1 MKTDR
6 GQEMYKIQTLN
17 KISPVGL
24 DNFSRESYE
33 VASEIINPD
42 AIVVRSFKM
51 HDMEFG
57 KNLKA
62 IARAGAGTNN
72 IPISRCSDEGIVVFN
87 TPGANA
93 NAVKEIVLA
102 SLLLSSRDI
111 AGGVAWA
118 QSIKDEGDNVPPL
131 VEKQKSNFAGCEI
144 KGKKLGVIGL
154 GAIGAMVANS
164 AIDLGMEVVGYDP
177 YLSVDAAWELSSKVK
192 KATGLET
199 LLKEVDYITM
209 HVPLLDSTKGMFN
222 SEKFAMMKD
231 GIKIINFSRGGLVN
245 DDDMIKAIG
254 EGKVSVYVTDFPEAK
269 LLGVKGIIPI
279 PHLGASTAESEENC
293 AVMAVEEIKDFLE
306 YGNIKNSVNFPN
318 CSLAKTSGDKRI
330 TIANKNVPN
339 MIGEITSI
347 LADNSINIHDMLNK
361 SKGDLAYNIID
372 VDGDLTDET
381 INKLQNIDGVIM
393 VRVI

>member
-1 MKTDR
+1 MF
-6 GQEMYKIQTLN
+6 KIQTLN
-17 KISPVGL
+17 KISPTGL
-24 DNFSRESYE
+24 ENFPRAEYE

-42 AIVVRSFKM
+42 AVVVRSFKM
-51 HDMEFG
+51 HDMDFDA
-57 KNLKA
+57 NLKA

-72 IPISRCSDEGIVVFN
+72 IPIDRCSDQGIVVFN

-93 NAVKEIVLA
+93 NAVKEIVIA
-102 SLLLSSRDI
+102 SLFLSSRDI

-164 AIDLGMEVVGYDP
+164 AIDLGMQVVGYDP
-177 YLSVDAAWELSSKVK
+177 YLSVEAAWELSSKVK

-199 LLKEVDYITM
+199 LLKEVDYITI

-222 SEKFAMMKD
+222 TEKFAMMQD
-231 GIKIINFSRGGLVN
+231 GVKIINFSRGGLVDN
-245 DDDMIKAIG
+245 DDIIKAL
-254 EGKVSVYVTDFPEAK
+254 ESGKVSSYVTDFPEAK
-269 LLGVKGIIPI
+269 LLGVKGVVPI

-293 AVMAVEEIKDFLE
+293 AVMVVEEIKDFLE
-306 YGNIKNSVNFPN
+306 DGNIRNSVNFPN
-318 CSLAKTSGDKRI
+318 CFLNKTVGEKRI

-339 MIGEITSI
+339 MIGEITSL
-347 LADNSINIHDMLNK
+347 LAKHSINIHDMLNK

-372 VDGDLTDET
+372 VDGELNDVVITEL
-381 INKLQNIDGVIM
+381 NNIEGIIT
-393 VRVI
+393 VRVIG